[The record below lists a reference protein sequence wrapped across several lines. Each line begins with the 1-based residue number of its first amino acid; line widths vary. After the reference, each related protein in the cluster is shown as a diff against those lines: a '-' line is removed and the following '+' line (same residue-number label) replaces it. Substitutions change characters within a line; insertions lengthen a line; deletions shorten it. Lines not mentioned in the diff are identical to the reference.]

1 MNIAV
6 FIIAA
11 VVGFAV
17 QIAINKITKNQLIKF
32 IPMGV
37 IMIGMIICLIIY
49 MGVFGANTESAIA
62 ENRAFAMFLSI
73 PFSGA
78 LAGCLPGLLLSNQY
92 VDKT

>member
-1 MNIAV
+1 MNIVV

-11 VVGFAV
+11 VVGFVV

-37 IMIGMIICLIIY
+37 IMVGMVVSLIIY

-62 ENRAFAMFLSI
+62 ENRALAMFILI
-73 PFSGA
+73 HLVGA
-78 LAGCLPGLLLSNQY
+78 LIGTVIGIAVFSRNGI
-92 VDKT
+92 